1 MQRANKNFIE
11 TTKKFFTFDV
21 STSIRG
27 FHQQFLLVCLIQPN
41 ETFLSIYN
49 EISGKSRTSVKEP
62 TVEVGL
68 EMPGGSRHT
77 STDKKK
83 QSQSTGSLEL
93 TAEN

>member
-1 MQRANKNFIE
+1 M
-11 TTKKFFTFDV
+11 
-21 STSIRG
+21 
-27 FHQQFLLVCLIQPN
+27 
-41 ETFLSIYN
+41 YN

-68 EMPGGSRHT
+68 EMPGGSQHT